1 MACGWKAMPVD
12 CRARNLKA
20 IQGAMLVAIA
30 VSGCSTDRRVGADGD
45 VMIDGQPVVE
55 GAIHFEPT
63 GNLVANT
70 SGAKII
76 KGHYEIQPSHGLQP
90 GEYRVTVQVYLPTGR
105 KIQDP
110 QFGLVDELTPA
121 QLLENGKLTTTIKP
135 GDTNHLNFSFTRS
148 AM

>member
-1 MACGWKAMPVD
+1 MPGA
-12 CRARNLKA
+12 CRAMKA
-20 IQGAMLVAIA
+20 TLYLGLVSLA
-30 VSGCSTDRRVGADGD
+30 VSGCSTDRRVGAEGD
-45 VMIDGQPVVE
+45 VTIDGQPVVE

-63 GNLVANT
+63 EKSTANT

-76 KGHYEIQPSHGLQP
+76 KGHYEILPSHGLKP
-90 GEYRVTVQVYLPTGR
+90 GEYRVTVQAYIPTGR

-110 QFGLVDELTPA
+110 QFGLVDELVPA

-135 GDTNHLNFSFTRS
+135 GDANQLNFSFTQS